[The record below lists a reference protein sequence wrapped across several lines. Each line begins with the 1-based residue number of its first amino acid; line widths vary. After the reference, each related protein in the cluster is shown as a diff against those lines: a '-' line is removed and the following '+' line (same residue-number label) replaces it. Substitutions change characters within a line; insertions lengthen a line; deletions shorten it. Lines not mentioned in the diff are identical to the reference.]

1 MELKVTRHGAA
12 SQVAVLH
19 PGAQV
24 DGRSAFQFEQD
35 VLELLQDG
43 TKYVVVDFA
52 AVNLFA
58 SAGIRVLILMLHKLD
73 ARDGAL
79 VLCGLNQYV
88 RNVLDVSGLTSQFTI
103 VGTIADAVKA
113 MPAAE
118 DTSEM
123 GQLARRV
130 LKLLSIG
137 DQPPAAAPALA
148 APVAQELADRAMH
161 ALSRRR

>member
-1 MELKVTRHGAA
+1 MELKVTRHG
-12 SQVAVLH
+12 QVAVVH

-35 VLELLQDG
+35 ILELLQDG
-43 TKYVVVDFA
+43 TRHVVVDFS

-79 VLCGLNQYV
+79 VLCGLTQYV
-88 RNVLDVSGLTSQFTI
+88 RNVLDVSGLTGQFTI

-113 MPAAE
+113 MPAGE
-118 DTSEM
+118 DTSE
-123 GQLARRV
+123 QAVLARRV

-137 DQPPAAAPALA
+137 GQLLPAPPALA
-148 APVAQELADRAMH
+148 GPAAQELADRVLH
-161 ALSRRR
+161 ALSRRK

>member
-1 MELKVTRHGAA
+1 MELKVTRHG
-12 SQVAVLH
+12 QVAVVH

-35 VLELLQDG
+35 ILELLQDG
-43 TKYVVVDFA
+43 TRHVVVDFSQ
-52 AVNLFA
+52 VTLFA

-79 VLCGLNQYV
+79 VLCGLTQYV

-103 VGTIADAVKA
+103 VGTVADAVKA

-118 DTSEM
+118 DTSE
-123 GQLARRV
+123 QAVLARRV

-137 DQPPAAAPALA
+137 GQVPSSPSPLAGAA
-148 APVAQELADRAMH
+148 AQELADRAMH

>member
-1 MELKVTRHGAA
+1 MELKVTRHG
-12 SQVAVLH
+12 QVAVVH

-35 VLELLQDG
+35 ILELLQDG
-43 TKYVVVDFA
+43 TRHVVVDFS
-52 AVNLFA
+52 AVTLFA

-88 RNVLDVSGLTSQFTI
+88 RNVLDVSGLTGQFTI
-103 VGTIADAVKA
+103 VGTIAEAVKA
-113 MPAAE
+113 MPVGE
-118 DTSEM
+118 DTSE
-123 GQLARRV
+123 QAVLARRV
-130 LKLLSIG
+130 MKLLSIG
-137 DQPPAAAPALA
+137 GPLPAPPQAIAAPAAQALA
-148 APVAQELADRAMH
+148 ERAMH

>member
-1 MELKVTRHGAA
+1 MELKVSRQGP
-12 SQVAVLH
+12 VAVVH
-19 PGAQV
+19 PAAQV
-24 DGRSAFQFEQD
+24 DGRSAFTFEQD
-35 VLELLQDG
+35 ILELLQDG
-43 TKYVVVDFA
+43 TKFVVVDFA
-52 AVNLFA
+52 AVTLFA

-103 VGTIADAVKA
+103 VGTIAEAVKA
-113 MPAAE
+113 MPAGE
-118 DTSEM
+118 DTSETAV
-123 GQLARRV
+123 LARRV

-137 DQPPAAAPALA
+137 DQPPAAASALA
-148 APVAQELADRAMH
+148 EPMAQELADRAMH

>member
-43 TKYVVVDFA
+43 TKFVVVDFA
-52 AVNLFA
+52 AVTLFA

-88 RNVLDVSGLTSQFTI
+88 RNVLDVSGLTAQFTI

-113 MPAAE
+113 MPSGE
-118 DTSEM
+118 DTSET

-137 DQPPAAAPALA
+137 GDQVPAVAAVPEPIAHD
-148 APVAQELADRAMH
+148 VAERAMH

>member
-1 MELKVTRHGAA
+1 MDLKVSRQGP
-12 SQVAVLH
+12 VAVVH
-19 PGAQV
+19 PAATV
-24 DGRSAFQFEQD
+24 DGRSAFTFESD
-35 VLELLQDG
+35 ILELLQDG
-43 TKYVVVDFA
+43 TKFVVVDFA
-52 AVNLFA
+52 AVTLFA

-113 MPAAE
+113 MPAGE
-118 DTSEM
+118 DTSEAAV
-123 GQLARRV
+123 LARRV

-137 DQPPAAAPALA
+137 DQPPAAPPAIA
-148 APVAQELADRAMH
+148 EPMAQELADRAMH

>member
-43 TKYVVVDFA
+43 TKFVVVDFA
-52 AVNLFA
+52 AVTLFA

-88 RNVLDVSGLTSQFTI
+88 RNVLDVSGLTGQFTI
-103 VGTIADAVKA
+103 VGTIADAVQA
-113 MPAAE
+113 MPAGE
-118 DTSEM
+118 DTSET

-137 DQPPAAAPALA
+137 GQPPGGASAIAEPI
-148 APVAQELADRAMH
+148 AQELADRAMH

>member
-1 MELKVTRHGAA
+1 MELKVSRQGP
-12 SQVAVLH
+12 VAVVH
-19 PGAQV
+19 PAAQV
-24 DGRSAFQFEQD
+24 DGRSAFTFEQD
-35 VLELLQDG
+35 ILELLQDG
-43 TKYVVVDFA
+43 TKFVVVDFA
-52 AVNLFA
+52 AVTLFA

-113 MPAAE
+113 MPAGE
-118 DTSEM
+118 DTSETAV
-123 GQLARRV
+123 LARRV

-137 DQPPAAAPALA
+137 DQPPAGSAAIAQPM
-148 APVAQELADRAMH
+148 AQELADRAMH
-161 ALSRRR
+161 ALSRRA

>member
-1 MELKVTRHGAA
+1 MELKVSRHG
-12 SQVAVLH
+12 QVAVVH

-35 VLELLQDG
+35 ILELLQDG
-43 TKYVVVDFA
+43 TRHVVVDFS
-52 AVNLFA
+52 AVTLFA

-79 VLCGLNQYV
+79 VLCGLTQYV

-113 MPAAE
+113 MPAGE
-118 DTSEM
+118 DTSE
-123 GQLARRV
+123 QAVLARRV

-137 DQPPAAAPALA
+137 GQLAPAPPALA
-148 APVAQELADRAMH
+148 GPAAQELADRVMH

>member
-1 MELKVTRHGAA
+1 MRISAHYRARDAKDNFDV
-12 SQVAVLH
+12 QVSFDEGKTFKSV
-19 PGAQV
+19 GK
-24 DGRSAFQFEQD
+24 
-35 VLELLQDG
+35 LEG
-43 TKYVVVDFA
+43 PFRGMTKYIVVDFA

-58 SAGIRVLILMLHKLD
+58 SAGIRVLILLLHKLD

-79 VLCGLNQYV
+79 VLCGLNQYI

-118 DTSEM
+118 DTSET

-137 DQPPAAAPALA
+137 DQAPAGASAIAAPL
-148 APVAQELADRAMH
+148 AQELADRALH
-161 ALSRRR
+161 VLSRRA

>member
-1 MELKVTRHGAA
+1 MELKVTRQG
-12 SQVAVLH
+12 QVAVVH
-19 PGAQV
+19 PAAQV
-24 DGRSAFQFEQD
+24 DGRAAFQFEQD
-35 VLELLQDG
+35 ILELLQDG
-43 TKYVVVDFA
+43 TKFVVVDFA
-52 AVNLFA
+52 AVTLFA

-88 RNVLDVSGLTSQFTI
+88 RNVLDVSGLTGQFTI

-113 MPAAE
+113 MPASG
-118 DTSEM
+118 DTSE
-123 GQLARRV
+123 QAVLARRV

-137 DQPPAAAPALA
+137 GQLPPAPPALA
-148 APVAQELADRAMH
+148 GPAAQELADRVMH

>member
-1 MELKVTRHGAA
+1 MELKVSRHG
-12 SQVAVLH
+12 QVAVVH
-19 PGAQV
+19 PAAQV
-24 DGRSAFQFEQD
+24 DGRAAFQFEQD
-35 VLELLQDG
+35 ILELLQDG
-43 TKYVVVDFA
+43 TRYVVVDFA
-52 AVNLFA
+52 AVTLFA

-113 MPAAE
+113 MPAGE
-118 DTSEM
+118 DTSETAT
-123 GQLARRV
+123 LARRV

-137 DQPPAAAPALA
+137 DHAPAAPAIA
-148 APVAQELADRAMH
+148 EAVAQQLADRAMH
-161 ALSRRR
+161 ALSRRP

>member
-1 MELKVTRHGAA
+1 MELKVTRHGPTG
-12 SQVAVLH
+12 QVAVVH
-19 PGAQV
+19 PAAQV
-24 DGRSAFQFEQD
+24 DGRAAFQFEQD
-35 VLELLQDG
+35 ILELLQDG
-43 TKYVVVDFA
+43 TRHVVVDFS
-52 AVNLFA
+52 AVTLFA

-118 DTSEM
+118 DTSETAV
-123 GQLARRV
+123 LARRV

-137 DQPPAAAPALA
+137 DQPPVMAPAIAEPLA
-148 APVAQELADRAMH
+148 QQLADRAMH

>member
-1 MELKVTRHGAA
+1 
-12 SQVAVLH
+12 
-19 PGAQV
+19 
-24 DGRSAFQFEQD
+24 
-35 VLELLQDG
+35 
-43 TKYVVVDFA
+43 
-52 AVNLFA
+52 
-58 SAGIRVLILMLHKLD
+58 MLHKLD
-73 ARDGAL
+73 PRDGAL

-123 GQLARRV
+123 AVLARRV

-137 DQPPAAAPALA
+137 DQPPVMAPAIAEPL
-148 APVAQELADRAMH
+148 AQELADRAMH